1 MINEFGRIMLDIE
14 GTSLTDEDKFVITNE
29 HVGGI
34 IFFSR
39 NFESY
44 EQIKNLI
51 IEIKNI
57 KENIIFAVD
66 HEGGRVQR
74 FKNEFTKIPSMQEI
88 SLYAK
93 KNSNSKIFKEV
104 AWLSSSRVCWRAR
117 IWDTLQSTRGRP
129 CNLPSSR
136 QGDCRRAW
144 RTPGTC

>member
-1 MINEFGRIMLDIE
+1 MLDIE

-57 KENIIFAVD
+57 
-66 HEGGRVQR
+66 
-74 FKNEFTKIPSMQEI
+74 
-88 SLYAK
+88 
-93 KNSNSKIFKEV
+93 
-104 AWLSSSRVCWRAR
+104 
-117 IWDTLQSTRGRP
+117 
-129 CNLPSSR
+129 
-136 QGDCRRAW
+136 
-144 RTPGTC
+144 

>member
-14 GTSLTDEDKFVITNE
+14 GTSLTDEDKFVIANE

-88 SLYAK
+88 SLFAK
-93 KNSNSKIFKEV
+93 KNE
-104 AWLSSSRVCWRAR
+104 
-117 IWDTLQSTRGRP
+117 DH
-129 CNLPSSR
+129 
-136 QGDCRRAW
+136 
-144 RTPGTC
+144 

>member
-1 MINEFGRIMLDIE
+1 MLDIE

-66 HEGGRVQR
+66 HEVAEY
-74 FKNEFTKIPSMQEI
+74 KDSKMN
-88 SLYAK
+88 SLKFPRCRNFSLCK
-93 KNSNSKIFKEV
+93 KK
-104 AWLSSSRVCWRAR
+104 
-117 IWDTLQSTRGRP
+117 
-129 CNLPSSR
+129 
-136 QGDCRRAW
+136 
-144 RTPGTC
+144 